1 MKIEIYYLTRQQRCQ
16 FLSWSKKTEV
26 IFSHAYRGSSRS
38 LHGLTTHVKP
48 PRFKQ
53 LNWRIRENLS
63 RAINNGSWY
72 KLSLLVSEDAMTVP
86 ATCTYSVWRLAQNS
100 RDMSPWNKHRYFRF
114 YKLIVGKVINRLNLS
129 CTLLTTV
136 PCKIFRYFVP
146 ITKLLWRRFLVF
158 LQSVLWYTGKLVW
171 KGLRRIRDE
180 HRRVQKPQSSH
191 QGALKLCAN
200 APTLGR

>member
-38 LHGLTTHVKP
+38 LHDLTTHVKP
-48 PRFKQ
+48 SRFKR
-53 LNWRIRENLS
+53 LNWRIRENLT

-86 ATCTYSVWRLAQNS
+86 ATCTYSLWRLTQNS

-129 CTLLTTV
+129 CTLLTTA

-180 HRRVQKPQSSH
+180 HRRYKNPSH
-191 QGALKLCAN
+191 
-200 APTLGR
+200 PTKGL

>member
-1 MKIEIYYLTRQQRCQ
+1 MELSGILTVQAICVFSCLLPYSTTKMPISILIE
-16 FLSWSKKTEV
+16 KTEV

-48 PRFKQ
+48 PRFKR

-86 ATCTYSVWRLAQNS
+86 ATCTYSLWRLTQNS

-129 CTLLTTV
+129 CT
-136 PCKIFRYFVP
+136 
-146 ITKLLWRRFLVF
+146 ITIRVF
-158 LQSVLWYTGKLVW
+158 FHGVIEDVSAV
-171 KGLRRIRDE
+171 
-180 HRRVQKPQSSH
+180 
-191 QGALKLCAN
+191 
-200 APTLGR
+200 

>member
-1 MKIEIYYLTRQQRCQ
+1 MRCITLLDDKVAS
-16 FLSWSKKTEV
+16 FHLDRKKV

-38 LHGLTTHVKP
+38 LPGVTTHVKP
-48 PRFKQ
+48 SGFKQ

-171 KGLRRIRDE
+171 KGSRRIRDE